1 MASLLRQKKE
11 DEVKKLKEKL
21 AKIKAAVFV
30 SYKGLTVANAEKL
43 RRALRAEKSEYKV
56 AKKTLLDV
64 AIKEAGLPET
74 KISEMEGQIGV
85 ALDYD
90 GETGALKVV
99 DQMIKSG
106 VTALKIVGG
115 IIEGKVFNAIDIK
128 LLAGLPGKKELRGQ
142 VVNVIASPLTGFVRV
157 LNGNIVGLINVLK
170 AKSELKS

>member
-1 MASLLRQKKE
+1 MSSLLRQKKE

-30 SYKGLTVANAEKL
+30 SYKGLTVVDAEKL
-43 RRALRAEKSEYKV
+43 RRALRAEKAEYKV

-64 AIKEAGLPET
+64 AVKEAGLPET

-99 DQMIKSG
+99 DQMIKGG
-106 VTALKIVGG
+106 VSTLKIVGG
-115 IIEGKVFNAIDIK
+115 IVEGKVFSAADIK
-128 LLAGLPGKKELRGQ
+128 VLAGLPGKKELRGQ
-142 VVNVIASPLTGFVRV
+142 VVNVIGSPLTGFVRV
-157 LNGNIVGLINVLK
+157 LNGNLVGLINVLK
-170 AKSELKS
+170 AQSEKK